1 MYMKAAVIYEAGGPQ
16 QLKIRQVPV
25 PSVKEGWS
33 LIKLKDSAL
42 TTLKFLH
49 AKDCRRQFLS
59 HASWALNVQEPSRNQ
74 QILSVCPQEPRSFLS
89 WAKWDAPLTAAML
102 NTHYFPINKFTLFP
116 AICPGLIWQPFPN
129 PAIQPL
135 AP

>member
-42 TTLKFLH
+42 TTLKFYTQRIV
-49 AKDCRRQFLS
+49 AD
-59 HASWALNVQEPSRNQ
+59 
-74 QILSVCPQEPRSFLS
+74 SFF
-89 WAKWDAPLTAAML
+89 P
-102 NTHYFPINKFTLFP
+102 TH
-116 AICPGLIWQPFPN
+116 PGH
-129 PAIQPL
+129 
-135 AP
+135 